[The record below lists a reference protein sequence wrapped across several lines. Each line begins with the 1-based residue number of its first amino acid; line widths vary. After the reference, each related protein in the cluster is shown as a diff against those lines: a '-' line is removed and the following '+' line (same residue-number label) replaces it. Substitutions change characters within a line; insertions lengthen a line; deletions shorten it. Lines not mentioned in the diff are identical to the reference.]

1 MEQRSHERGSCRP
14 NFSLHE
20 NQCPIT
26 ATETDADSL
35 AWPSSDEYLT
45 SHSASSGDETT
56 ARPCPFEENHCSSHQ
71 LEESSSD
78 DASPEPSSSTRPCKQ
93 HTAEAFTSDG
103 KPSSGLV
110 PFQGQHEAKVHVASP
125 DEPTEELKSAS
136 THRNQ
141 LNTAPSPTSL
151 EESIIEYFAAHNL
164 ETTGLTRSVNC
175 NATPAPSTVYPQR
188 DGVESSYSAPGKRSS
203 YVLTLASE
211 KQTTESTHSAPER
224 TYSNPFD
231 EVTEEEVQRRRFGPL
246 WTMDHCSLI
255 RLAMDVRNSM
265 LTEHEDCFSCQVID
279 RLNGS
284 FNMVYILQFADG
296 LKYVIRLP
304 ALGWGIRWTPTAKK
318 AFESQV
324 LTMHLI
330 RRMTDIPLPE
340 ILAFDATQGN
350 SLETPYMVISFISGV
365 TVEALWRDETG
376 PTPLEERR
384 SRILCTTAM
393 AMAQLQNLKFDWI
406 GSLQLND
413 EPNEKSLGIG
423 PCYEWDLPSRYA
435 ELQGQDPGVR
445 EYGPFRTTKEYLT
458 HLHNLQHRHSH
469 PMAVGCRELLT
480 RMIASLPLSIDEAC
494 HTGYDETFVL
504 TAPDFDSQNFMI
516 DERGNL
522 AGIIDWD
529 HVQTMPRFLGY
540 CRYPEWISRDCDPI
554 RYEYPSNANEDSPEQ
569 LRRYRRQYAAEMEY
583 LLCGRGD
590 ARFAEKSHIF
600 GAVWIAAAR
609 YDCQVSLM
617 SELLDRALARYQN
630 SNIFTLIEAIGKGNW
645 PMSEAKV
652 MEGLRLLFEVQRV
665 ETTESARAEKGIER

>member
-1 MEQRSHERGSCRP
+1 MEQRSHERGSCHP
-14 NFSLHE
+14 NFFLHE
-20 NQCPIT
+20 NHCPST

-45 SHSASSGDETT
+45 PYSASSGDETT
-56 ARPCPFEENHCSSHQ
+56 ARRSPFEENHCSSHQ

-78 DASPEPSSSTRPCKQ
+78 DASPEPSSSARPCKQ
-93 HTAEAFTSDG
+93 HPAEAFTSDG
-103 KPSSGLV
+103 KSSSGPV
-110 PFQGQHEAKVHVASP
+110 PFRSQHEAKFYAASP

-141 LNTAPSPTSL
+141 RSTTPSPTSL
-151 EESIIEYFAAHNL
+151 EESIIAYFAAHNL
-164 ETTGLTRSVNC
+164 ETTGLTHSVNRS
-175 NATPAPSTVYPQR
+175 ATPVPSTVYPQR
-188 DGVESSYSAPGKRSS
+188 HGVEPSYSAPDKRSS

-211 KQTTESTHSAPER
+211 KQDTESTHSAPER
-224 TYSNPFD
+224 TYSNPRY
-231 EVTEEEVQRRRFGPL
+231 EETEQEIQRRRFGPL
-246 WTMDHCSLI
+246 WTMNHSSLI

-265 LTEHEDCFSCQVID
+265 LTKHEDCFSCQVIG

-284 FNMVYILQFADG
+284 FNVVYILQFVDG

-340 ILAFDATQGN
+340 ILAFDATQEN

-384 SRILCTTAM
+384 SRILTTTAM
-393 AMAQLQNLKFDWI
+393 AMAQLQNLKFDRI
-406 GSLQLND
+406 GSLQLNN

-423 PCYEWDLPSRYA
+423 PCYEWDLPSRHA
-435 ELQGQDPGVR
+435 ELQGQGLDVR

-458 HLHNLQHRHSH
+458 HLHNLQDRDSH
-469 PMAVGCRELLT
+469 PIAVGCRELLT
-480 RMIASLPLSIDEAC
+480 RMIASLPLSVDEAR

-522 AGIIDWD
+522 TGIIDWD
-529 HVQTMPRFLGY
+529 HVQTMPRYLGY

-554 RYEYPSNANEDSPEQ
+554 RYEYPSNAAEDSPEQ
-569 LRRYRRQYAAEMEY
+569 LRQYRRQYAAEMVR
-583 LLCGRGD
+583 LLRGQGD
-590 ARFAEKSHIF
+590 ARFAKKSHIF
-600 GAVWIAAAR
+600 GAVWMAAAR
-609 YDCQVSLM
+609 CDCQVTLM
-617 SELLDRALARYQN
+617 SELLDYALARYQN
-630 SNIFTLIEAIGKGNW
+630 SNKFALIKAIGEGNW
-645 PMSEAKV
+645 PMPEAKV
-652 MEGLRLLFEVQRV
+652 MEGLRVLFEVQRV
-665 ETTESARAEKGIER
+665 ETTESARAEKEIE